1 MDDNAL
7 DMRISYKILSELRI
21 SPVVNNVESN
31 EPVGVLLQGNAV
43 QSNDLIVASE
53 TANITDICADQSM
66 MAREFGRDTDTLM
79 DAVITYDMRKGEV
92 SIEAKM
98 LVPS

>member
-31 EPVGVLLQGNAV
+31 EPVGVLLQYAV